1 MSEGGVASTKLVE
14 GLEVDISGTS
24 ITLAK
29 LQASHAN
36 IRGEDVSI
44 VAAYCRKLDV
54 EATGASAVDAIRL
67 TRARPRNREGSAM
80 AASRCSGAPGAVVLK
95 PRGPSP

>member
-1 MSEGGVASTKLVE
+1 MASTKLVE

-36 IRGEDVSI
+36 IRGEDVSV

-54 EATGASAVDAIRL
+54 EATGASAVDAVSMRG
-67 TRARPRNREGSAM
+67 ARPRRRES
-80 AASRCSGAPGAVVLK
+80 
-95 PRGPSP
+95 

>member
-1 MSEGGVASTKLVE
+1 MASTKLVE
-14 GLEVDISGTS
+14 GLEVDVSGTH

-54 EATGASAVDAIRL
+54 EATGASAVDAISL
-67 TRARPRNREGSAM
+67 D
-80 AASRCSGAPGAVVLK
+80 AAHGHVAAKATNGGVSPSGARGVVC
-95 PRGPSP
+95 